1 MDPRK
6 QFTFLSFDVRLEFA
20 ERQLQQNTEEAELKL
35 PGLQFF
41 LAPIHDRC
49 KERFTVE
56 VLFYA
61 NICPVP
67 TVVKDF
73 MIENVWESPQE
84 NPGIQFLQQDQRVTY
99 EVGDSEARLVSV
111 DLTVQYKL

>member
-1 MDPRK
+1 MRITQALGKDPEIDADDKEFKMDPRK
-6 QFTFLSFDVRLEFA
+6 RFTVLSTDFRFDFTDRQFDADRDVFGVEM
-20 ERQLQQNTEEAELKL
+20 KL

-41 LAPIHDRC
+41 LAPIHNWC

-56 VLFYA
+56 VLYFS

-73 MIENVWESPQE
+73 MIENLWES
-84 NPGIQFLQQDQRVTY
+84 
-99 EVGDSEARLVSV
+99 
-111 DLTVQYKL
+111 

>member
-1 MDPRK
+1 MDPNK
-6 QFTFLSFDVRLEFA
+6 QFTSLSTDFRFEFSDKQLREGSDVFEM
-20 ERQLQQNTEEAELKL
+20 KL

-56 VLFYA
+56 VLYYA

-73 MIENVWESPQE
+73 MIENVWES
-84 NPGIQFLQQDQRVTY
+84 
-99 EVGDSEARLVSV
+99 
-111 DLTVQYKL
+111 